1 MSDSSIKWLKRALA
15 VFFILLSAFMIIT
28 VIRASTYTVLSGD
41 DFSHGNDVG
50 EFHTGFWSYLL
61 ASFRFAGQRYMT
73 WQGTYFSMFLQA
85 LLSPINQYGL
95 MQLRCVMFANS
106 LLFYG
111 SLLYFLTIFMKR
123 NEVKDPL
130 VKCVFIAAVIFAVC
144 GYDAYNQV
152 FLWFSGSTSYGFP
165 LSVLLVAFSYY
176 IQTDLSDK
184 KAYLISAVL
193 LGFLAMGGTLMIA
206 GLGCYAALLIL
217 AHRFLRDRRICPK
230 DLLVFLTWL
239 SGAVINTAAPGN
251 YVRHSWIDDGMHP
264 LRSLKYAFTLTD
276 RRWQFLT
283 SENFAFL
290 LVAVFA
296 CSLYISSN
304 KKKDILKAAFSVLGL
319 FAPVVAVFPMALGYS
334 IDKLPN
340 RCAFIID
347 IAIIFSSF
355 YCAFTMGEFCKALL
369 DKNSVKAVL
378 VNAALLGVICVLLDG
393 YGLSDF
399 KTMHMAAQLHQGVY
413 QDHFNVCRDFLEML
427 SEYPKGSDVRV
438 SEDEV
443 PYEIDNC
450 RNFCLFPEDD
460 SDYWINKEVAKYF
473 GLNSLVIYSEEQ
485 SAETGN

>member
-1 MSDSSIKWLKRALA
+1 MSDTSVKWFKRLLA
-15 VFFILLSAFMIIT
+15 VFFILISAYMILT

-85 LLSPINQYGL
+85 LLSPINQFGL
-95 MQLRCVMFANS
+95 TQLRCVMFVNS
-106 LLFYG
+106 LLFFG
-111 SLLYFLTIFMKR
+111 SLLYFLIVFMKR

-130 VKCVFIAAVIFAVC
+130 VKCVFITAVIFVVC

-152 FLWFSGSTSYGFP
+152 FLWFSGSTSYSFP
-165 LSVLLVAFSYY
+165 LSVLFIALSHY

-206 GLGCYAALLIL
+206 GMGCYAALLML
-217 AHRFLRDRRICPK
+217 AYRFLRDRKICAK

-239 SGAVINTAAPGN
+239 SGAVINTVAPGN

-264 LRSLKYAFTLTD
+264 LRSLKYAFSLTD

-283 SENFAFL
+283 SMNFAFL
-290 LVAVFA
+290 IVVVFA

-304 KKKDILKAAFSVLGL
+304 RKKDYLKIAVSILGL
-319 FAPVVAVFPMALGYS
+319 LTPVVAVFPMALGYS

-347 IAIIFSSF
+347 MGIMFSSF

-369 DKNSVKAVL
+369 DRSSVRVVL
-378 VNAALLGVICVLLDG
+378 INAALLGVICVLLDG

-399 KTMHMAAQLHQGVY
+399 KTMHLASQLHRGEF

-427 SEYPKGSDVRV
+427 DEYPEGSEVRIN
-438 SEDEV
+438 EHDV

-460 SDYWINKEVAKYF
+460 SDYWINREVAKYY
-473 GLNSLVIYSEEQ
+473 GLKSITIYSDEEGG
-485 SAETGN
+485 ETDN